1 MAERLGFIGLGIM
14 GFPMAAHLLQ
24 HHPVTVYNRSV
35 EKAER
40 LAAKGANLASSPRQ
54 VAEASDIIFVMVSDD
69 QALESV
75 MEGDDGVISAMGPD
89 QIIVDHSTVS
99 VRLTEVLGAR
109 VAEKGAQWC
118 DAPVTGVDVGAK
130 NATLTIMVGSD
141 PESYRR
147 IEPYLTLMGKFVL
160 RVGPTGKGQALKVV
174 SNLVS
179 ALNLMAAAE
188 GIRLGLQAGLSLDAL
203 EAVMTHG
210 SAQSF
215 EVTKI
220 ADRVRRHDF
229 SPGFSV
235 ANRLKDLDLA
245 LALADSLGFS
255 APLGASAQTLFA
267 AHKALGFQ
275 ADDESSYV
283 LRWSQRH
290 D

>member
-14 GFPMAAHLLQ
+14 GYPMAAHLLE

-35 EKAER
+35 EKAKQ
-40 LAAKGANLASSPRQ
+40 LAAKGAQLAYSPRQ
-54 VAEASDIIFVMVSDD
+54 VAEASEIIFVMVSDD
-69 QALESV
+69 HALKSV
-75 MEGDDGVISAMGPD
+75 MEGGDGVISAIGPD

-99 VRLTEVLGAR
+99 VSLTEILGAT
-109 VAEKGAQWC
+109 VAAKGARWC
-118 DAPVTGVDVGAK
+118 DAPVTGGDVGAK
-130 NATLTIMVGSD
+130 NATLTIMVGAD
-141 PESYRR
+141 PEIYRR
-147 IEPYLTLMGKFVL
+147 IEPYLTLMGKLVL
-160 RVGPTGKGQALKVV
+160 HVGPTGKGQALKVV

-179 ALNLMAAAE
+179 AMNLMAAAE
-188 GIRLGLQAGLSLDAL
+188 GIRLGLEAGLSLDAL

-220 ADRVRRHDF
+220 VDRVRRQDF
-229 SPGFSV
+229 NPGFSV

-245 LALADSLGFS
+245 LALADNLGFS
-255 APLGASAQTLFA
+255 APLGAAAQSLFA

-275 ADDESSYV
+275 SEDESSYV
-283 LRWSQRH
+283 LRWPEFH

>member
-14 GFPMAAHLLQ
+14 GYPMAAHLLE
-24 HHPVTVYNRSV
+24 HHPVKVYNRSV

-40 LAAKGANLASSPRQ
+40 LAAKGAKLAYSPRQ
-54 VAEASDIIFVMVSDD
+54 VTEASDIIFVMVSDD
-69 QALESV
+69 QALKSV
-75 MEGDDGVISAMGPD
+75 MEGKDGVISAMSPG

-99 VRLTEVLGAR
+99 VRLTEALGAR
-109 VAEKGAQWC
+109 VAEKGGHWC
-118 DAPVTGVDVGAK
+118 DAPVTGGDVGAQ
-130 NATLTIMVGSD
+130 NATLTIMVGSES
-141 PESYRR
+141 ESYRR
-147 IEPYLTLMGKFVL
+147 IEPYLTLMGKLVMH
-160 RVGPTGKGQALKVV
+160 VGPTGKGQALKVV

-188 GIRLGLQAGLSLDAL
+188 GIRLGLEAGLSLDAL

-210 SAQSF
+210 TARSF

-220 ADRVRRHDF
+220 VDRVRRHDF
-229 SPGFSV
+229 NPGFSV

-245 LALADSLGFS
+245 LALADSLGFA
-255 APLGASAQTLFA
+255 APLGASAQALFA

-275 ADDESSYV
+275 TQDESSYV
-283 LRWSQRH
+283 LRWPERH